1 MSTRVK
7 IFKVIG
13 IIILIPIVGFIFQH
27 IYEIGM
33 HLGTYMRI
41 LANFRC
47 F

>member
-1 MSTRVK
+1 MPFKVK
-7 IFKVIG
+7 IFNVIG

-27 IYEIGM
+27 IYEIGIQ
-33 HLGTYMRI
+33 LGIYLRI